1 MRQAPDTMP
10 AADPESVPTKEESN
24 ADPGIARWIPLVV
37 PLAAALIVFG
47 TYVIYA
53 AMLMHD

>member
-1 MRQAPDTMP
+1 MP